1 MRCDKNVWERQECV
15 GTTRTCGNDK
25 NVWEKATAG
34 EARTLHNVCNWYN
47 AHAQAMGF
55 TTAHITAAGQFKA
68 ERQATEKAKRQ
79 R

>member
-1 MRCDKNVWERQECV
+1 
-15 GTTRTCGNDK
+15 
-25 NVWEKATAG
+25 VWEKATAG

-55 TTAHITAAGQFKA
+55 TTAHITAAGKFKA